1 GFAPEAAALFERTA
15 IELPNTLA
23 GFLEQIE
30 PDDRASTKA
39 AIRDAVSSGT
49 PFHFVFRQA
58 RSDGEIRW
66 FSNQGQLVRHADGRP
81 RQILGVVSDI
91 TERRRADER
100 HRRLELKVQQSQKLE
115 SLGVLAGGIAHDF
128 NNLLVAILGNANL
141 LKDSLPASFADR
153 GLLDAIETASVRA
166 ASLTRQ
172 MLAYSGG
179 GKFVV
184 AFVDLSEVVRE
195 SRALLEAIVTKRDEL
210 TIRLAADLPQCEVD
224 RNQVVQVLLNL
235 VTNAVEALGDA
246 AG

>member
-1 GFAPEAAALFERTA
+1 
-15 IELPNTLA
+15 
-23 GFLEQIE
+23 
-30 PDDRASTKA
+30 
-39 AIRDAVSSGT
+39 
-49 PFHFVFRQA
+49 
-58 RSDGEIRW
+58 
-66 FSNQGQLVRHADGRP
+66 
-81 RQILGVVSDI
+81 
-91 TERRRADER
+91 
-100 HRRLELKVQQSQKLE
+100 
-115 SLGVLAGGIAHDF
+115 
-128 NNLLVAILGNANL
+128 LGNANL

-246 AG
+246 AGTIEIETGRMTVDARWLAACQVGEDAPPGDYVYLRVADTGSGM